1 MEKRIENI
9 KSVALVVLFLSTML
23 LLYFFWQNPSMGS
36 FRLPA
41 IITDDDE
48 TVVVLSVR
56 DVTRPQETGIH
67 FGSGIYTV
75 AHHSKNNVF
84 DQTLSALAIIGSDEN
99 LAVEEIT
106 AEQYRQIMEFRS
118 LWFSFSYNIPFSS
131 FCDEYG
137 IPRTQSLDGIETVTR
152 IAYSVGSP
160 ESVFIYD
167 GKNNKYYRLVAREEQ
182 PPLSKIIDQIE
193 AEGYVTY
200 YTIGSLAG
208 TTNQVIIPLVL
219 EANYGTLPFQKEFR
233 EDTELETRA
242 FAQTFFGVSFDFV
255 RRIEESKGSVI
266 YMYGYGEKI
275 LTISVN
281 GQVEYKERDSGT
293 NTGQQDYFSALSKAL
308 QFIGTHGGFEKE
320 GDAGLSPYVASAIFV
335 ERNRE
340 RGYRFTFEAEIGGI
354 PAFLKD
360 GELIMVE
367 VMGDQITY
375 YSRNMIQIKPD
386 QVAEALSQP
395 PREVFSAV
403 NMIAQNYK
411 LIQQSLLRQKLMA
424 EGLPEE
430 EVFEVVA
437 DQITEIKTG
446 FVEIAVEEEENR
458 LAPAWI
464 VTAGNERLYFD
475 LYEAFPLDVVSEG
488 R

>member
-41 IITDDDE
+41 IIADDDDS
-48 TVVVLSVR
+48 VVVLSVR
-56 DVTRPQETGIH
+56 DVTWPQETGIH
-67 FGSGIYTV
+67 FGSGVYTV
-75 AHHSKNNVF
+75 APHSKHNAF
-84 DQTLSALAIIGSDEN
+84 QQTLDALAAIGTDEN

-118 LWFSFSYNIPFSS
+118 LWFSFSYNIPFAS

-137 IPRTQSLDGIETVTR
+137 ILRTQSLDGIETVTR

-160 ESVFIYD
+160 ESVFVYD

-182 PPLSKIIDQIE
+182 PPLSQVIDQIE
-193 AEGYVTY
+193 SDGYDAY

-219 EANYGTLPFQKEFR
+219 EASYGSLPFQKEFR

-281 GQVEYKERDSGT
+281 GQVEYKERDSGA
-293 NTGQQDYFSALSKAL
+293 NSGQQDYFSALSKAL
-308 QFIGTHGGFEKE
+308 QFIGTHGGFVNE
-320 GDAGLSPYVASAIFV
+320 GDAGISPYVASAIAV

-340 RGYRFTFEAEIGGI
+340 RGYRFTFGAEINGI
-354 PAFLKD
+354 PTFLKD
-360 GELIMVE
+360 GDLIMVE
-367 VMGDQITY
+367 VMGDRITY
-375 YSRNMIQIKPD
+375 YSRNMIRMEPD
-386 QVAEALSQP
+386 RVVEALSQP
-395 PREVFSAV
+395 PREVFSAL

-411 LIQQSLLRQKLMA
+411 LIQQALLRQNLLE
-424 EGLPEE
+424 EGIPEE
-430 EVFEVVA
+430 EIFEVVA
-437 DQITEIKTG
+437 DLITDIQTG
-446 FVEIAVEEEENR
+446 LVEIAVKDEENR
-458 LAPAWI
+458 LVPAWI
-464 VTAGNERLYFD
+464 VTAGNERMYFD
-475 LYEAFPLDVVSEG
+475 LYEAFPLDGDSEG